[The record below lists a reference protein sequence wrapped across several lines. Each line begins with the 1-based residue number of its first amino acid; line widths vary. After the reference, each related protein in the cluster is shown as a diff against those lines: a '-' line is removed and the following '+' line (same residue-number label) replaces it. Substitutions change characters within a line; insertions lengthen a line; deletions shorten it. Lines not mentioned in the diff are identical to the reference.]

1 MVCESGADGSG
12 PHGQL
17 DEAYYKAI
25 ERSKTGDG
33 SKSAI
38 FSKMGEA
45 RFDGIPGLHKHM
57 TCLTTPG
64 PNAYNVAD
72 SNLETKKQL
81 KCSANFMVQ
90 SRPENVFKSGKKR

>member
-1 MVCESGADGSG
+1 
-12 PHGQL
+12 
-17 DEAYYKAI
+17 
-25 ERSKTGDG
+25 
-33 SKSAI
+33 
-38 FSKMGEA
+38 MGEP

-64 PNAYNVAD
+64 PNAYNIAD

-90 SRPENVFKSGKKR
+90 SRPENIFKGGKKRENPSPGPGAYDVSGVGPWETSLNKQFSLNHQ